1 MTNDYKRDILDYIT
15 NNVTVSSGTNEPQ
28 FQTYTT
34 LTANVYTDIG
44 TELASENVDI
54 YQVLGQ
60 LYDETSQDLLFYG
73 YYRDTDSNYYGY
85 IYLVDEDLKKVQ
97 MITTF
102 TSGNKLFPIVVMN
115 QDENGYMYAISK
127 MFDDTGTARVLLFNN
142 IFGKLGDNYIAKL
155 RASYIIPGGNNY
167 DFGMFYNNKITKV
180 PGEATYYM
188 LARPGQENYTIV
200 IEFINNVGMENE
212 WNTYYLDE
220 LYSLSMCST
229 LIEKE
234 NDTVKYYM
242 YFVSQT
248 GNPSNY
254 VEYVL
259 TNGHLSKTKT
269 ISLGVLATYS
279 CTQVLAKNRNEI
291 YISYYTASD
300 KTNYI
305 YKVVGNGLQ
314 QIYTFTA
321 GGQNYATKIVLEY
334 ENNIM
339 FVKRIYENGANYRY
353 CIMGIMQDDVIYWS
367 VNYSFTRQG
376 SFWNYVLI
384 PTIVTYNLV
393 KYYATDQ
400 SGSKRV
406 TMEYNPLN
414 YNGLAYDG
422 YSQTLPSKAR
432 LYSNSKLVFARNLYN
447 TTLLGAIATSTVQ
460 VPNTLL
466 NSTVIDTNNL
476 VGTTNTVLV
485 SDSTSISKNV
495 YETLYI
501 NFIRTL
507 GVEDEDTD
515 TVYPLAASYINQNI
529 NNPSEQNCNDSFIG
543 KVRINYTNSTVMQN
557 INWSYSTDHYE
568 TEFVIDATQEVP
580 TLDFMSNDETTVYIT
595 KELDINTGN
604 YYKVVQK
611 LRIE

>member
-1 MTNDYKRDILDYIT
+1 MTNDYKDDILDYIT
-15 NNVTVSSGTNEPQ
+15 NNVSQTTGSNVPQ
-28 FQTYTT
+28 FQ
-34 LTANVYTDIG
+34 LGVNLNANVYLDIG
-44 TELASENVDI
+44 TNLASENVDT

-60 LYDETSQDLLFYG
+60 LYDETSQDILFYG
-73 YYRDTDSNYYGY
+73 YYKDTDSNYYGY
-85 IYLVDEDLKKVQ
+85 IYLVDENLEEVQ

-127 MFDDTGTARVLLFNN
+127 MFDDTGTSRVLLFNN

-155 RASYIIPGGNNY
+155 RASYIIPGGNTY
-167 DFGMFYNNKITKV
+167 DFGMFYSGKIQKV

-200 IEFINNVGMENE
+200 IEFVNNVGMENE

-242 YFVSQT
+242 YFISQT
-248 GNPSNY
+248 GTPSNY

-259 TNGHLSKTKT
+259 TNGHITKTKT
-269 ISLGVLATYS
+269 ISLGVLATFS
-279 CTQVLAKNRNEI
+279 STQTLAISTKDI

-300 KTNYI
+300 KYNYV
-305 YKVVGNGLQ
+305 YKVVGNGLKL
-314 QIYTFTA
+314 IYSFKA
-321 GGQNYATKIVLEY
+321 GGQNYTPRIVLEY
-334 ENNIM
+334 KNGIIFAKEIEENN
-339 FVKRIYENGANYRY
+339 ANFRSVRL
-353 CIMGIMQDDVIYWS
+353 GIIQDDVIYWS
-367 VNYSFTRQG
+367 VYYPFTRQG
-376 SFWNYVLI
+376 SFWNYVLVPI
-384 PTIVTYNLV
+384 MVTYNLV
-393 KYYATDQ
+393 KYFATNQ
-400 SGSKRV
+400 SGSKRS

-414 YNGLAYDG
+414 YNGLTYDG
-422 YSQTLPSKAR
+422 YNQTLPVKAR
-432 LYSNSKLVFARNLYN
+432 LYSNGSLMFARNLYN
-447 TTLLGAIATSTVQ
+447 TTLLGATATSTVQ
-460 VPNTLL
+460 IPNTLL
-466 NSTVIDTNNL
+466 NSTVIDTNNI
-476 VGTTNTVLV
+476 VGATNTVLM

-507 GVEDEDTD
+507 SVEDEDTN
-515 TVYPLAASYINQNI
+515 TTYPLTAAYINQNI
-529 NNPSEQNCNDSFIG
+529 NNPSEQNCTDSFIG

-557 INWSYSTDHYE
+557 INWTYSTDHYE
-568 TEFVIDATQEVP
+568 TEFIIDATQEVP

-595 KELDINTGN
+595 KELSINIGN